1 MNIYKYLLLLS
12 FICTGCHTLK
22 ISMSQPEPIPF
33 IESPAPPVKVA
44 LVLGGGG
51 TKGLAHLGVLYE
63 LEQMGIHPDLIVG
76 CSSGAIIG
84 ALYADHPHVKRL
96 APLLVGLKKS
106 DLIDFSFL
114 ASKFGLVKGISLRNF
129 LQDQLKSRT
138 FQELKIPL
146 VVVATDLNTGE
157 LIELGGGKI
166 IPALVASAAVP
177 GVFKPVN
184 YLGRYLVDGG
194 VANPIPVD
202 VAKKFHPKVIIA
214 VDVGE
219 GLSSEDPFHFF
230 GIAKRGV
237 DISYRKLSEYVTRSA
252 DVLIEMKFQ
261 DVGMFSDVQNQKI
274 YDHGRQKAREM
285 LPKIRRVINERLSSS
300 GPDELACPTWMMIE

>member
-1 MNIYKYLLLLS
+1 
-12 FICTGCHTLK
+12 
-22 ISMSQPEPIPF
+22 MSQPEPIPL

-63 LEQMGIHPDLIVG
+63 LEQIGIHPDLIVG

-129 LQDQLKSRT
+129 LQNQLKSRT

-157 LIELGGGKI
+157 LIELGGGQI
-166 IPALVASAAVP
+166 IPALVASSAVP

-230 GIAKRGV
+230 GIAKRGA

-252 DVLIEMKFQ
+252 DVVIEMKFQ
-261 DVGMFSDVQNQKI
+261 DVGMFNDVQNQMI

-285 LPKIRRVINERLSSS
+285 IPKIRQVITERLSSS
-300 GPDELACPTWMMIE
+300 DELACPTWMMIE

>member
-1 MNIYKYLLLLS
+1 M
-12 FICTGCHTLK
+12 
-22 ISMSQPEPIPF
+22 
-33 IESPAPPVKVA
+33 
-44 LVLGGGG
+44 
-51 TKGLAHLGVLYE
+51 
-63 LEQMGIHPDLIVG
+63 
-76 CSSGAIIG
+76 
-84 ALYADHPHVKRL
+84 
-96 APLLVGLKKS
+96 
-106 DLIDFSFL
+106 
-114 ASKFGLVKGISLRNF
+114 
-129 LQDQLKSRT
+129 
-138 FQELKIPL
+138 
-146 VVVATDLNTGE
+146 
-157 LIELGGGKI
+157 
-166 IPALVASAAVP
+166 P

-202 VAKKFHPKVIIA
+202 VAKKFRPIVIIA

-261 DVGMFSDVQNQKI
+261 DVGMFSDAHNQQI

-285 LPKIRRVINERLSSS
+285 IPRIRQIIAERLSPS
-300 GPDELACPTWMMIE
+300 DELAFPTWMMIE